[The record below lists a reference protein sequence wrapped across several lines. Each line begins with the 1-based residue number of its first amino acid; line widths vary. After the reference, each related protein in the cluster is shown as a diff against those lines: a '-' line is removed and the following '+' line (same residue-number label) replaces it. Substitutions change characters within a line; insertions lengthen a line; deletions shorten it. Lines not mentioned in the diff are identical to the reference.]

1 MSLKSKQE
9 QDKRDAVTALLEI
22 LKPGMRVRTIL
33 RHVSKSGMQREISC
47 VVVDPRDGELFCIDY
62 LVSRAVGHRIGRHGG
77 IVMGGAGMDTGFQL
91 VYILGRTLWPTGT
104 PKPHGKRNGQPDRDG
119 GYALK
124 HDWL

>member
-1 MSLKSKQE
+1 MSLKSKAE
-9 QDKRDAVTALLEI
+9 QDKRDAITALLEI

-33 RHVSKSGMQREISC
+33 RHVSASGMQREISC
-47 VVVDPRDGELFCIDY
+47 VVVDPRDGEIFCIDY

-77 IVMGGAGMDTGFQL
+77 IVMGDSGMDMGFQL
-91 VYILGRTLWPTGT
+91 VYTLGRVLWPTGT

>member
-1 MSLKSKQE
+1 MSLKTKAE
-9 QDKRDAVTALLEI
+9 QDKRDAITALLEI
-22 LKPGMRVRTIL
+22 LKPGTRVRTIL

-77 IVMGGAGMDTGFQL
+77 IVMGGAGMGMGFQL
-91 VYILGRTLWPTGT
+91 VYILGKALWPTGT
-104 PKPHGKRNGQPDRDG
+104 PKPHGKRNGQSDRDG

>member
-9 QDKRDAVTALLEI
+9 QDKRDAIAALLEI
-22 LKPGMRVRTIL
+22 LKPGTRVRTIL

-77 IVMGGAGMDTGFQL
+77 IVMGGAGMDMGFQL
-91 VYILGRTLWPTGT
+91 VYILGKALWPTGT
-104 PKPHGKRNGQPDRDG
+104 PKAHSKRNGQPDRDG